1 MDAANVLCDMR
12 RKAPATVTVNT
23 RGRTVAYAT
32 LWEERQPYQAPS
44 GWTGVWPGVLYNN
57 NGGGSGG
64 FEGEY
69 AVTKSSCPI
78 VMMGEDQ

>member
-1 MDAANVLCDMR
+1 MR
-12 RKAPATVTVNT
+12 RKVPATVTVNI

-32 LWEERQPYQAPS
+32 LWDERQLYHAPS

-57 NGGGSGG
+57 NGGGYGG

-69 AVTKSSCPI
+69 PVTMSSCLI
-78 VMMGEDQ
+78 VMINEDQ